1 MKNANRNTLL
11 AATAALALVVAPS
24 ALADLRVSVNLPKP
38 PSPREVLRHLPAPPV
53 VQVADRDRGQ
63 RYDGRDRGY
72 DNRNRQND
80 GNRYDRNRNGNDRNR
95 YDRNRDGRGQYDRN
109 RNDRGRYDRNR
120 NDGRWNYQNRHRD
133 DRYSSYRLDRYRSG
147 RYRRP
152 DLRVWVGSRWLMSPF
167 EGAVWVDGRWL
178 APPFPG
184 AVWVDGYYDE
194 YGEWIEGGWVRPW

>member
-38 PSPREVLRHLPAPPV
+38 PSPREVLRHLPAPPM
-53 VQVADRDRGQ
+53 VQVADRNRGQ

-72 DNRNRQND
+72 DNRNRND
-80 GNRYDRNRNGNDRNR
+80 RGRYDRNRNDRNR
-95 YDRNRDGRGQYDRN
+95 YDRN

-133 DRYSSYRLDRYRSG
+133 DRYYSSHRLDRYRSG
-147 RYRRP
+147 HYRRP
-152 DLRVWVGSRWLMSPF
+152 DLRVWVGSRWMVSPYA
-167 EGAVWVDGRWL
+167 GGVWIDGRWL

-184 AVWVDGYYDE
+184 AIWVDGHYDRFG
-194 YGEWIEGGWVRPW
+194 YWIVGGWVRPW